1 MSKDGSKKPYTGPS
15 QVVTTDTHK
24 KISVDVYTKARRMT
38 VYALGYWGPTKA
50 NLNPDKHPELW
61 AVVSLLCD
69 PQKNQVANNKFCVQ
83 MTLGELEAA
92 DPDLAKWVRE
102 EAIKSFFTGNKHV
115 FY

>member
-1 MSKDGSKKPYTGPS
+1 MKDKGTKPPYTGPS

-24 KISVDVYTKARRMT
+24 KIYVDVYTKARRMT

-69 PQKNQVANNKFCVQ
+69 PQKNQVASNKFCVR

-92 DPDLAKWVRE
+92 DSGLARWVRE
-102 EAIKSFFTGNKHV
+102 ETTKSFFTRNKHV
-115 FY
+115 FD